1 MVLIGSQWTWPQVPG
16 GRRWWG
22 QRLGLEGAVGQ
33 SVSFWTCTGA
43 VCMTGVRAAKNLL
56 RLVGQVCDGTS
67 RNHELE
73 PGRKGPTFSS
83 ARDSGPGNI
92 FCPSGQR
99 LLGDHRSEHKVG
111 LWSRAVPWERAGL
124 ACIQICIST
133 AQRGSAS
140 PCIKQ
145 DYNSP
150 THGP

>member
-1 MVLIGSQWTWPQVPG
+1 MG
-16 GRRWWG
+16 GGGGVRG
-22 QRLGLEGAVGQ
+22 LGWKELLGQ
-33 SVSFWTCTGA
+33 SISYWTPTGA

-56 RLVGQVCDGTS
+56 WLVGQVCDGTS

-83 ARDSGPGNI
+83 ARASGPGNS

-133 AQRGSAS
+133 ALRDSVS
-140 PCIKQ
+140 PYIKQ

-150 THGP
+150 HMVPKLRPMLVFLPV